1 MQMDGSFVQK
11 KDGIENV
18 EREIELFE
26 ITGNHTELHSQ
37 DSAGNNNK

>member
-11 KDGIENV
+11 RGGIENV
-18 EREIELFE
+18 VPEIELLE
-26 ITGNHTELHSQ
+26 ITGNHTELPYQ